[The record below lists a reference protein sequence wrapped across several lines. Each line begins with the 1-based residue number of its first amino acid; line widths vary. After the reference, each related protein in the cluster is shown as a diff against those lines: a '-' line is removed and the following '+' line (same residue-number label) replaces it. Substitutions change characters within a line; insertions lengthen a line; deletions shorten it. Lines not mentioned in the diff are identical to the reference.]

1 MTESENFL
9 ERWSRLKREA
19 ASAATAS
26 GEGAPAEA
34 PSATSELPAVA
45 FDPTS
50 LPPIELID
58 AATDIRP
65 FLEACV
71 PEELTR
77 AALRSAWSADPAIR
91 GFIGIAENQWD
102 FNDPATIPGFSG
114 HATAD
119 YLCSLVAPAGGSV
132 NTAFETQ
139 AGGSELPQGPVAQSS
154 RTADSDPAATVG
166 QVTEPVTERPHDA
179 DVGAPVADACA
190 LPRTHGS
197 ALPR

>member
-1 MTESENFL
+1 MSESENFL
-9 ERWSRLKREA
+9 VRWSRLKREA
-19 ASAATAS
+19 ASAGNGS
-26 GEGAPAEA
+26 VERAPAEPPLA
-34 PSATSELPAVA
+34 ASELPAPA
-45 FDPTS
+45 FDPRS

-102 FNDPATIPGFSG
+102 FNDPGTIPGFGG

-119 YLCSLVAPAGGSV
+119 YLCSLIAPDIAALNAV
-132 NTAFETQ
+132 PETQ
-139 AGGSELPQGPVAQSS
+139 AESSGMLQRPVSQS
-154 RTADSDPAATVG
+154 RCTADADPAAVVC
-166 QVTEPVTERPHDA
+166 QVTAPVTDQSHGA
-179 DVGAPVADACA
+179 DSSTPG
-190 LPRTHGS
+190 G
-197 ALPR
+197 